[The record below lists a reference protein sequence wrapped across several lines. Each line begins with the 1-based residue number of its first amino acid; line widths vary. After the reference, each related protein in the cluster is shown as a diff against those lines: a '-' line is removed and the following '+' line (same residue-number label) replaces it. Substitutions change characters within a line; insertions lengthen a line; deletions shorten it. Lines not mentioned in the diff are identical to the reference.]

1 LSAQEKDDTDIFK
14 NTYHIIYFKKLATLN
29 ELAIIKSKTKEEIY
43 ILKHVILKNI
53 KFQEIGDNKFLI
65 GKGIISKKR
74 TDWQANKTV
83 MIKWDLVTSIVGFNN
98 FGTFNNL
105 TRKNP
110 ELELGN

>member
-1 LSAQEKDDTDIFK
+1 MIQIFLK
-14 NTYHIIYFKKLATLN
+14 TLIILFTFKKLATLN

-43 ILKHVILKNI
+43 ILKHVWGILKNI

-65 GKGIISKKR
+65 GKGIISNKR

-98 FGTFNNL
+98 FETFNNL

-110 ELELGN
+110 ELELGGCKS